1 MASFQ
6 HVVACAD
13 YAVFVQDVCS
23 RRTNVCSRL
32 RVFVQD
38 RGNDTKTMEMEIC
51 VINKNVEMEMD
62 SIFSDRV
69 LELLIQD
76 YFSCERVEI
85 KIIELLSK

>member
-1 MASFQ
+1 
-6 HVVACAD
+6 
-13 YAVFVQDVCS
+13 
-23 RRTNVCSRL
+23 
-32 RVFVQD
+32 
-38 RGNDTKTMEMEIC
+38 MEMEIC

-85 KIIELLSK
+85 KIIELLSKWEIWTPRATKMVKMTNS

>member
-1 MASFQ
+1 M
-6 HVVACAD
+6 
-13 YAVFVQDVCS
+13 
-23 RRTNVCSRL
+23 
-32 RVFVQD
+32 FVQD